1 MKRYTRFLFISIFL
15 LLTLSGCVYRSAYM
29 MPSNVKIARFGGMEY
44 LSLTEYCEVR
54 DLSCSFDKITHI
66 AEIEQNGTVVKIMP
80 DSRTLLVDGTVKKIS
95 PHPKLKDN
103 EIYISPS
110 FAKYL
115 EEDVFI
121 IRKQVEAPYKK
132 TDTTMNIIID
142 PGHGGKDPGAIGRYY
157 KVREKDIA
165 LDVAKRL
172 KDELRKM
179 GNFKI
184 ALTRTG
190 DKFISLWK
198 RSEIANKAKADLFIS
213 IHANACRYRKVK
225 GFEVFY
231 LSNATDDNARAI
243 AAAENEALSFEND
256 SNHNKPDY
264 LDATVWDMK
273 LSENRTESKEL
284 ASFICKS
291 ASRQLG
297 VRNRGVKSAR
307 FYVLKG
313 TRMPAVLVEVGFLSN
328 KDEEWRLRSASYRK
342 KVATAI
348 AKGILAYK
356 DKYDRT
362 ESFTKN
368 SH

>member
-1 MKRYTRFLFISIFL
+1 
-15 LLTLSGCVYRSAYM
+15 
-29 MPSNVKIARFGGMEY
+29 MPSNVKIARFGGMQY
-44 LSLTEYCEVR
+44 ISLTEYCEIR
-54 DLSCSFDKITHI
+54 DLSCSVDKITHV

-80 DSRTLLVDGTVKKIS
+80 DSRTLLVDGAVKKIS

-121 IRKQVEAPYKK
+121 IKRAAEVPYKK
-132 TDTTMNIIID
+132 TDTMINIIID
-142 PGHGGKDPGAIGRYY
+142 PGHGGKDTGAVGRNY
-157 KVREKDIA
+157 KVKEKDVVLDIA
-165 LDVAKRL
+165 KKL

-184 ALTRTG
+184 TLTRTG
-190 DKFISLWK
+190 DNFVSLWK
-198 RSEIANKAKADLFIS
+198 RSDIANNAKADLFIS
-213 IHANACRYRKVK
+213 IHANASRYRKVK

-243 AAAENEALSFEND
+243 AAAENEALSYENN

-273 LSENRTESKEL
+273 LSENRIESKEL
-284 ASFICKS
+284 ANFICKS
-291 ASRQLG
+291 ASSQLG
-297 VRNRGVKSAR
+297 VRNRGIKSAR
-307 FYVLKG
+307 FNVLKG

-328 KDEEWRLRSASYRK
+328 KDEEWRLRSTEYRK

-356 DKYDRT
+356 DKYDKT
-362 ESFTKN
+362 EAFTKN